1 MAKHRRDRRI
11 IDRRDKS
18 VIYHVW
24 WFDRSEHL
32 VEWRNA
38 DEVGQLVTALQQ
50 RVVSGEVREFR
61 LSRV

>member
-1 MAKHRRDRRI
+1 MKRRNRSVDK
-11 IDRRDKS
+11 RDKS
-18 VIYHVW
+18 VIYNVW

-32 VEWRNA
+32 VQRRNV